1 MGMEFADV
9 AQLHLSLSD
18 EEMEALEAIA
28 ARRQVAV
35 PRVLEEYVAYLSA
48 GGEPVDA
55 SIVEPSAKELA
66 GLAER
71 GGSFDWLADEPE
83 IYTVTD
89 GEPV

>member
-1 MGMEFADV
+1 M

-18 EEMEALEAIA
+18 EEMEALVAIA

-35 PRVLEEYVAYLSA
+35 SRLLEEYISYLLE
-48 GGEPVDA
+48 GGDPVGMP
-55 SIVEPSAKELA
+55 IVEPGATELA
-66 GLAER
+66 RLAER

-83 IYTVTD
+83 SYAVTD